1 MAGTD
6 TPPDPRALVTH
17 DRIDAVLFDLDG
29 VLTDTASVHSAA
41 WKQMFDEYLQER
53 TDRTSET
60 FVEFSDEDYLAYVDG
75 KARLDGVRD
84 FLASRG
90 VSVPEGADESPPTE
104 ESVNGLG
111 RRKNELVR
119 AVYRTEGVHVFDT
132 SVEWVRE
139 LLAAGIKTAVVSS
152 SRDCALVLE
161 TAGIT
166 DLFEI
171 RVDGEVREELGLP
184 GKPAPDT
191 YLEAARE
198 LGVEPSRAVVV
209 EDALSGVEAGRAGE
223 FGLVL
228 GVSRVDNRDLLLD
241 GGADIVVDDLGE
253 MLRGT
258 T

>member
-1 MAGTD
+1 MTPEQTD
-6 TPPDPRALVTH
+6 DPAALVTP

-53 TDRTSET
+53 ADRT
-60 FVEFSDEDYLAYVDG
+60 DERFAKFTDDDYLAHVDG

-84 FLASRG
+84 FLASRDI
-90 VSVPEGADESPPTE
+90 VLPEGNADCPPTE

-111 RRKNELVR
+111 QRKNELVR
-119 AVYRTEGVHVFDT
+119 AVYRTEGVRVFDT
-132 SVEWVRE
+132 SVDWVRK
-139 LLAAGIKTAVVSS
+139 LLADGIKTAVVSS

-161 TAGIT
+161 VAGIT
-166 DLFEI
+166 ELFEI

-198 LGVEPSRAVVV
+198 LGVEPSRSVVV
-209 EDALSGVEAGRAGE
+209 EDAISGVQAGRAGD

-228 GVSRVDNRDLLLD
+228 GVGRRDNRDQLLD
-241 GGADIVVDDLGE
+241 AGADIVVDDLGE
-253 MLRGT
+253 MLRGSE
-258 T
+258 